1 MPQVSCF
8 VSGLKE
14 SIKVD
19 VMARR
24 PADLSTAIRLERLYE
39 AMNLLQRQLPS
50 ATTSNHG
57 ATSSNKE
64 EGIPRQP
71 MAIRRLSPSELQ
83 QMRDKGLCYNCN
95 EKFHPGHRCKKL
107 FFIEACHN
115 EEDGDVIMEAKSSEM
130 QDEQEALGISLH
142 AISGTQSFDTM
153 LVRGIFGSVSTIILL
168 DSGSTHN
175 FLGEHFANRLG
186 LRPTNTKQFK
196 VTVDQEI
203 SCQVEVSALGCS

>member
-1 MPQVSCF
+1 VKDYQGRFEQLLAKAGHLPPMPQVSCF

-24 PADLSTAIRLERLYE
+24 PADLSTAIGLERLYE

-50 ATTSNHG
+50 ATTSNRG

-83 QMRDKGLCYNCN
+83 QMRDKGLC
-95 EKFHPGHRCKKL
+95 
-107 FFIEACHN
+107 
-115 EEDGDVIMEAKSSEM
+115 
-130 QDEQEALGISLH
+130 
-142 AISGTQSFDTM
+142 
-153 LVRGIFGSVSTIILL
+153 
-168 DSGSTHN
+168 
-175 FLGEHFANRLG
+175 
-186 LRPTNTKQFK
+186 
-196 VTVDQEI
+196 
-203 SCQVEVSALGCS
+203 